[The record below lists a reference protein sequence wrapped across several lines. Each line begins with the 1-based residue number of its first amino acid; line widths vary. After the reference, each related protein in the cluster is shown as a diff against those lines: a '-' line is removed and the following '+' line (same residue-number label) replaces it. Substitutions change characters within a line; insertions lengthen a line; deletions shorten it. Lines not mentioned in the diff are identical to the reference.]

1 MKKAAL
7 RHACIAALR
16 CACLLL
22 AGMSAAPAHEKLA
35 WDTSKQLV
43 LVVTDDWNSTR
54 GTLQRF
60 ERRHGKWIAV
70 SAAAPIAVGKNGA
83 AWGDGLNAAQD
94 GAPQKHEGDG
104 RAPAGVF
111 GFGTAFG
118 YAPHARTQMPYLATD
133 ADDWCIDVEAS
144 PLYNTLVNAKQ
155 VGAAAVEGS
164 SEPMRRD
171 LHADGDQRYRNGLV
185 IANNARN
192 LPGHGSCIFAHL
204 WKAPGEPTAGCTAM
218 APATMDALLA
228 WLDPRRKP
236 VFVLLPRAEYARLK
250 TQWKLP

>member
-1 MKKAAL
+1 MSLAI
-7 RHACIAALR
+7 RIAALLSALAACVALAC
-16 CACLLL
+16 CA
-22 AGMSAAPAHEKLA
+22 ATKTAAPLA
-35 WDTSKQLV
+35 WDDAQQLV
-43 LVVTDDWNSTR
+43 LVVTDGWDGTQ

-60 ERRHGKWIAV
+60 KRDGNSWKAV
-70 SAAAPIAVGKNGA
+70 GEAAPVAVGKNGA
-83 AWGDGLNAAQD
+83 AWGTGLNPAQQ
-94 GAPQKHEGDG
+94 GLQKHEGDN

-118 YAPHARTQMPYLATD
+118 YAPHANTKMPYLATD

-144 PLYNTLVNAKQ
+144 PYYNSLQNAKK
-155 VGAAAVEGS
+155 VGDAAVQGS

-185 IANNARN
+185 IENNPRN
-192 LPGHGSCIFAHL
+192 APGKGSCIFAHL

-228 WLDPRRKP
+228 WLDPKRHP

-250 TQWKLP
+250 TDWHLP